1 MGTYYSQCS
10 VWQLAF
16 PHCYSMFVSHRQRR
30 HLRTAVGMQSSDLP
44 ANCVTGSVPPRRPS
58 YMDGSTVCGDR
69 LWDFGMLKNASEN
82 RMHVHS
88 RANQCCSCFYVKHCS
103 YNDLFFTEC
112 CLKKNTLKIT
122 KWRNGFHHSFESL
135 FPFSCR
141 KVWRHK
147 DYYLHLEECN
157 GKFWQEEAKVPAL
170 FKKKQNHDNR
180 RWSCSALE
188 LKLISFYSPQKR
200 GKRGNWMN
208 KGMNEHKAWDHLIDM
223 ARKCPF

>member
-1 MGTYYSQCS
+1 MSDRQERMGTYYSQCS

-69 LWDFGMLKNASEN
+69 LWDFDMLKNASEN

-112 CLKKNTLKIT
+112 YLKK
-122 KWRNGFHHSFESL
+122 HS
-135 FPFSCR
+135 
-141 KVWRHK
+141 K
-147 DYYLHLEECN
+147 DY
-157 GKFWQEEAKVPAL
+157 KM
-170 FKKKQNHDNR
+170 KK
-180 RWSCSALE
+180 WL
-188 LKLISFYSPQKR
+188 SPQL
-200 GKRGNWMN
+200 WVT
-208 KGMNEHKAWDHLIDM
+208 LS
-223 ARKCPF
+223 FFL